1 MENKKEVQKG
11 SIVSVKEN
19 VLDKNGKVIP
29 KGFMQVTSIRG
40 GKVNLGGI
48 MNGVIYHKGIP
59 IENVYENSKEWWDRY
74 SQSEAYM
81 SM

>member
-1 MENKKEVQKG
+1 MKKEKEIQKG

-48 MNGVIYHKGIP
+48 MNGKIYHKGIP
-59 IENVYENSKEWWDRY
+59 IECVYESSAEWWDRY
-74 SQSEAYM
+74 SKSESYM